1 MRRPRSTPRSPKR
14 RFALLTAGE
23 TVFLDASSTTFFLA
37 RRIAESGLHV
47 RVLTNSLPVLYEL
60 SNCPEPG
67 PEIVA
72 SVLLDRARFGATVR

>member
-1 MRRPRSTPRSPKR
+1 M
-14 RFALLTAGE
+14 
-23 TVFLDASSTTFFLA
+23 FLDASSTTFFLA

-72 SVLLDRARFGATVR
+72 VGAARSGQARRDRPLAVALDQIGEEA